1 MYKNHSV
8 EAGVKG
14 EVGYRVAYVKGI
26 HKVKQGFSEL
36 TTVNEMGMRSPRDM
50 EIVKTVGWAVLE
62 TAAVGIF
69 AFVALPAIITTFTS
83 MTVGLG
89 SAVARA
95 FIASK
100 ELILILLIK
109 TVKLIKIR
117 TNYE

>member
-1 MYKNHSV
+1 M
-8 EAGVKG
+8 
-14 EVGYRVAYVKGI
+14 KGI

-36 TTVNEMGMRSPRDM
+36 TTVNEMGMISPRDM

>member
-1 MYKNHSV
+1 M
-8 EAGVKG
+8 
-14 EVGYRVAYVKGI
+14 KGI

-89 SAVARA
+89 SAFYSIKRA
-95 FIASK
+95 HIDTADKNSK
-100 ELILILLIK
+100 INK
-109 TVKLIKIR
+109 NKD
-117 TNYE
+117 